1 MFLHAKHAVL
11 GGINSINI
19 VSSNTGV
26 VTGLFDC
33 LFVWFWLFFF
43 FDDLKVDEF
52 WMTFGKGNDL
62 QWIPIHYIVRSLDVD
77 QDQKHYHFF
86 VHSHVVI

>member
-1 MFLHAKHAVL
+1 MLLLVCL
-11 GGINSINI
+11 I
-19 VSSNTGV
+19 V
-26 VTGLFDC
+26 C
-33 LFVWFWLFFF
+33 LFGFGYFFF